1 MKHVFASARLVLF
14 ILNSL
19 HSVVCLDSHTFVL
32 LFTWQWNW
40 NDYSVTWHS
49 RWKDRF
55 SNERSG
61 WKRQKCTALHKKL
74 HLQKKKLHFL
84 SFLYLIPSRH
94 SPGKSCYFAHWC
106 RTGPNL
112 CCCCIRCNNAH
123 THKCTQLKCIIKH
136 RVHSVLKPQRGFGK
150 LRLVIML
157 PNNPFDCK
165 CLFWFT
171 VCETKR
177 N

>member
-1 MKHVFASARLVLF
+1 MLSVWTVTHLF
-14 ILNSL
+14 SCL
-19 HSVVCLDSHTFVL
+19 LDSGTEMIIVSL
-32 LFTWQWNW
+32 DTL
-40 NDYSVTWHS
+40 D
-49 RWKDRF
+49 
-55 SNERSG
+55 ERTDFLTRALDG
-61 WKRQKCTALHKKL
+61 NVKNVQLCTRSYIYR
-74 HLQKKKLHFL
+74 KKKLHFL

-136 RVHSVLKPQRGFGK
+136 RVHSILKPQRGFGK

-165 CLFWFT
+165 CLF
-171 VCETKR
+171 
-177 N
+177 

>member
-1 MKHVFASARLVLF
+1 MLSVWTVTHLF
-14 ILNSL
+14 SCL
-19 HSVVCLDSHTFVL
+19 LDSGTEMIIVSL
-32 LFTWQWNW
+32 DSL
-40 NDYSVTWHS
+40 D
-49 RWKDRF
+49 
-55 SNERSG
+55 ERTDFLM
-61 WKRQKCTALHKKL
+61 RALDGNVKNVQL
-74 HLQKKKLHFL
+74 CIRSYLYRKKLHFL

-136 RVHSVLKPQRGFGK
+136 RVHSILKPQRGFGK

-157 PNNPFDCK
+157 PNNPSDCK
-165 CLFWFT
+165 CLF
-171 VCETKR
+171 
-177 N
+177 

>member
-1 MKHVFASARLVLF
+1 MLSVWTVTHLF
-14 ILNSL
+14 SCL
-19 HSVVCLDSHTFVL
+19 LDSGTEMIIVSL
-32 LFTWQWNW
+32 DTL
-40 NDYSVTWHS
+40 D
-49 RWKDRF
+49 
-55 SNERSG
+55 ERTDFLMSALDG
-61 WKRQKCTALHKKL
+61 NVKNVQLCTRSYIYR
-74 HLQKKKLHFL
+74 KKKLHFL

-165 CLFWFT
+165 CLF
-171 VCETKR
+171 
-177 N
+177 